1 VVSALKRA
9 EPTLWK
15 LRAALQ
21 CRMTAFF
28 FFLFSFEKRLAIF
41 SQAAPLLKKRGY
53 APSQKEQATPYKHIP
68 KVYWMVVRVL
78 LMFRFKDEAAES
90 CTVDG
95 ESPVVKVSL
104 EHFFTCGN

>member
-1 VVSALKRA
+1 METTCCFAVSYD
-9 EPTLWK
+9 
-15 LRAALQ
+15 
-21 CRMTAFF
+21 CFF
-28 FFLFSFEKRLAIF
+28 FFFIFKQAGLAIF